1 MRDKVKNLIQKY
13 AVVYQEFEL
22 LQASNNQILVG
33 GDQKTGVIGEYYA
46 KCYIESLGVKE
57 VEYAKPGESFDL
69 KYHSD
74 EGTIK
79 VQVKAVSAHSKTRT
93 IAPLNL
99 SETNGEKPFNFLY
112 LISLDENFI
121 PNGFYI
127 NTYAYL
133 KGKANGKDRIQGSI
147 MKGSSMKDIVIVEKK
162 GSGIYD
168 FTKNEIKTL
177 LDAIK

>member
-46 KCYIESLGVKE
+46 KCYIESLGVKK

-69 KYHSD
+69 KYHSA

-99 SETNGEKPFNFLY
+99 TKSSFDFLY
-112 LISLDENFI
+112 LISLDKNFI

-127 NTYAYL
+127 NTYEYL

-147 MKGSSMKDIVIVEKK
+147 MKGTSMKEIVIVEKK
-162 GSGIYD
+162 GSSIYD